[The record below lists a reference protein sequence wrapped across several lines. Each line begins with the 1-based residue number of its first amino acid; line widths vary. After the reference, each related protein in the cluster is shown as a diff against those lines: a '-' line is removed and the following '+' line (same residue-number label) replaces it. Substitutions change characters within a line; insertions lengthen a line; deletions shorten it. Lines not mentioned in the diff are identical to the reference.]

1 MAFPINNVF
10 ESIVKEQNISDGGY
24 VQMEWNSTD
33 NSSLPVGTTCPID
46 SDYILFSTYHPSQQN
61 AYGYHYSVKFLH
73 RMAQLDY
80 LPFYFNTKAVAGV
93 DGSGNVTYEDVV
105 LSTYPYTGNIS
116 TIANALAACLSDHGD
131 LGTWTADTSGL
142 SGSVTASINFDGA
155 TVKSAAQAIADAF
168 GVDYQFIWSSRTI
181 KFGSF
186 DMNGDTPSYGQ
197 ARTGANGITETV
209 GTLVSATDGGIQ
221 YNTFRILGGTRNMSK
236 KTIKGQN
243 VQVTQRLMLDGDSIL
258 GGGSPKIMKDLVFDD
273 IYPKMELW
281 MYDVHERRCWL
292 TDENGKKI
300 IDSTETDPETG
311 GTITHYKQYSKWY
324 FKLAYWNGSGLVPYS
339 FDTNLI
345 IEGLPLSMEF
355 QPNYADGALPQPLVG
370 REFELTYFDAL
381 SPAREKEDDD
391 IGDGYQPSHGE
402 FRIIFKVDGGLI
414 LPSTSDDGIR
424 PYGGNM
430 DLKNNKVTLVN
441 VAMDEVYK
449 QAAKAELLEAGQA
462 AMAAYTRDKSS
473 FTYLTYGTPPSL
485 GGNITMVRHD
495 LITGEVQYTVGNY
508 QNSKGLIGRLSDKID
523 TIGSTGGSATTGD
536 GGNGTR
542 GGGVSEL
549 SIPLLSRLMGSGSV
563 IKDSLTI
570 LKELILGTNGH
581 GIFIDNNGDASMT
594 IGSLTVLGTTHLNE
608 IDVNHIKH
616 TGGMMIVT
624 KANIIVDHVE
634 HLDGGLDKLYF
645 RRVDGNGQHI
655 YNQFEVGDLALMM
668 VFNEALDGS
677 INRYFWREVSAIDDG
692 SEEFGYIILLP
703 SSVNH
708 SEPREGDVVVQ
719 LGNTTKAERQGATVL
734 GGSGPNGG
742 FFAVYDGFTT
752 WRDSA
757 PQLNDYATAIT
768 YISPK
773 RNKFN
778 GDFISIAGHD
788 LQAQLDALRAS
799 LLSVSQQSDKQLVI
813 WYGDDDAPLPNSS
826 DLTHYN
832 DPAKDWHDADVE
844 AGNTDQQQLHL
855 EDVYY
860 LRRNNTTRVGG
871 RAWQWTYDS
880 TLQKFLWVEITDV
893 DTLAA
898 LEAADDAVATANE
911 AKQKVENFGDDGI
924 ISAGTEKS
932 ELLIMW
938 QDTVAEYVKLIEQA
952 QDYDL
957 DDAQNT
963 SEGGTV
969 IYTPYNAYVNRYHA
983 LALMLNG
990 NSVESINSV
999 ESGNAVPAWLAS
1011 LNVDVKLS
1019 DYSLTAANYRDTWK
1033 NYFDS
1038 RATLLKAIK
1047 VAARVKTEQAQTD
1060 ATNALSKIGDMGND
1074 DKLDPSEKLTVK
1086 REFLAA
1092 WRERAEII
1100 ARCMEGNDYINDTI
1114 KTSYID
1120 PYVAAFRA
1128 VATYLNGSN
1137 GTWYTDPTT
1146 HETSDPAYSA
1156 ANALDKIPLWLH
1168 ANRKDAQG
1176 NDITET
1182 IDGDTWRGLWSAFY
1196 TARTA
1201 LLTALSDDAK
1211 DRADAAQQA
1220 ADDAQDTAD
1229 KKKRVFSTSANELP
1243 PAPYDVGDLWVNAIW
1258 YTETTVNGVTSRT
1271 YKWTGDVLY
1280 CKTART
1286 TNAARSINDWADA
1299 ASGTTSK
1306 IQNLGDQIL
1315 AEVNN
1320 RKSKTKSGLHLDST
1334 SGSLYVEAY
1343 DSETDSWSRLATI
1356 SLALEKNSSG
1366 NFTGK
1371 LNLTA
1376 DNVVITSGLMTV
1388 ISEGVSIDA
1397 DQVDFTTGTF
1407 NIDSSHITF
1416 HANDISAAVGD
1427 AGFLLADDLIEAFV
1441 GDLSSIATDDK
1452 KAIQNRLGLVIRS
1465 DGSNGEFSFGTYSYA
1480 NNAYTWQA
1488 GLSFKTENGN
1498 TKLLLNANN
1507 VEINANV
1514 IIRGESVRFGNG
1526 QYTVG
1531 DVIDGYIDDALDNFT
1546 VLAKHIGFAASDLN
1560 ITAGDVNFNSGNYT
1574 INALSHIDF
1583 TGCEF
1588 GVKASN
1594 ITFDTTIGAGNI
1606 DFTTGNFS
1614 IAASHISFTATDGKS
1629 LSNALGI
1636 VMSTGYASNNF
1647 GFGYYTYNS
1656 STQQYDWNGVLNFA
1670 ISTEN
1675 NVRKV
1680 RLSLSTDT
1688 ASIQADCI
1696 NFTTGTFSIGADH
1709 INFTGKT
1716 VDLRSSTVN
1725 LNSSNLTLWARYID
1739 FNSETI
1745 TISAGEALTFTGGTA
1760 SGETQG
1766 TISFIG
1772 ARILMNAEQIN
1783 FCSGSFAINNGTD
1796 DTFKVSS
1803 AGNVTVKGTIN
1814 ADAGYFKGELQGAT
1828 GTFSGSLKSNDN
1840 KVLLTSTG
1848 VEGWGL
1854 SYTWRGFA
1862 VSNNGFTG
1870 GDLATIGARLDA
1882 NGYDYGRIALVKR
1895 PTGTSSSSSA
1905 DVNIVLS
1912 AGDGS
1917 IECTSLSCTTL
1928 RVTSLITSGIQLNA
1942 GTMLNRPLGN
1952 SLNEFTP
1959 SSSNNVVPI
1968 YYGNRVL
1975 VRGTYGTLYLP
1986 ELASCRSALGID
1998 DSTYFALDLIIIG
2011 AVNSSFTVYGYRSS
2025 TVGQNCPHLR
2035 NNDEYQD
2042 ITGGIGMAQ
2051 GDILHLVL
2059 LWDGT
2064 DYIAFIISHRD

>member
-1 MAFPINNVF
+1 MAFPIDNIY
-10 ESIVKEQNISDGGY
+10 ESVVKEQNINDGGY

-33 NSSLPVGTTCPID
+33 NASLAVGTTCPID
-46 SDYILFSTYHPSQQN
+46 SDYILFSTYHPSQQT
-61 AYGYHYSVKFLH
+61 ACGYHYSVKFLH

-80 LPFYFNTKAVAGV
+80 LPFYFKTKAVTGV
-93 DGSGNVTYEDVV
+93 DGQGAVTYEDIV
-105 LSTYPYTGNIS
+105 LSTYPYTGNIQ
-116 TIANALAACLSDHGD
+116 TIAEALADCLSDHGD
-131 LGTWTADTSGL
+131 LGQWTADTSGL

-155 TVKSAAQAIADAF
+155 TVKGAAQAIADAF
-168 GVDYQFIWSSRTI
+168 GVDYQFIWSSRII

-186 DMNGDTPSYGQ
+186 DMNGDTPAYGRLQ
-197 ARTGANGITETV
+197 TGANGITESV

-243 VQVTQRLMLDGDSIL
+243 VQVTQRLMLDTNGSIL

-300 IDSTETDPETG
+300 VDSTEEDPETG

-324 FKLAYWNGSGLVPYS
+324 FKLAYWNGSELGAYS
-339 FDTNLI
+339 FDPSLI
-345 IEGLPLSMEF
+345 IAGLPLSMVF

-381 SPAREKEDDD
+381 SPAREKEADD
-391 IGDGYQPSHGE
+391 IGDGYQPVHGE
-402 FRIIFKVDGGLI
+402 FRIIFKVEGGMI
-414 LPSTSDDGIR
+414 LPSTSEETIR
-424 PYGGNM
+424 PYGDSM
-430 DLKNNKVTLVN
+430 SLVNNKVTLVN

-449 QAAKAELLEAGQA
+449 QAAKAELLEAGQD

-473 FTYLTYGTPPSL
+473 FTYLTYGTPPAL
-485 GGNITMVRHD
+485 GGNITMVRQD

-523 TIGSTGGSATTGD
+523 TIGNSGGNATTGED
-536 GGNGTR
+536 GTGTR

-570 LKELILGTNGH
+570 LRELILGTNGH
-581 GIFIDNNGDASMT
+581 GVFIDNNGDASMT

-608 IDVNHIKH
+608 IDINHIKH
-616 TGGMMIVT
+616 TGGMLVVT

-634 HLDGGLDKLYF
+634 HLGGGLDKLYF

-668 VFNEALDGS
+668 VYNEALDGS
-677 INRYFWREVSAIDDG
+677 INRYYWREVSAIDDG
-692 SEEFGYIILLP
+692 TEEFGYIILLP
-703 SSVNH
+703 SSVSH

-734 GGSGPNGG
+734 GGSGPFGG

-752 WRDSA
+752 WRESA
-757 PQLNDYATAIT
+757 PLLNDYNTAIT

-773 RNKFN
+773 KNKFN
-778 GDFISIAGHD
+778 GDFVSIGGHD
-788 LQAQLDALRAS
+788 LQSQLDALRAS

-813 WYGDDDAPLPNSS
+813 WYGDEDAPLPNSG

-832 DPAKDWHDADVE
+832 DPAKDWHDADVA
-844 AGNTDQQQLHL
+844 AGNTDQQELHL

-871 RAWQWTYDS
+871 RAWQWTYD
-880 TLQKFLWVEITDV
+880 TATGKFLWVEITDV

-938 QDTVAEYVKLIEQA
+938 QDTVAEYVKLIEQG

-957 DDAQNT
+957 DDVQNT
-963 SEGGTV
+963 VENNEVT
-969 IYTPYNAYVNRYHA
+969 YTPYNDYERRYYA

-990 NSVESINSV
+990 NSTENINSIKV
-999 ESGNAVPAWLAS
+999 GTAVPAWLQS

-1019 DYSLTAANYRDTWK
+1019 DYSLTATDYRNTWK
-1033 NYFDS
+1033 YYFDS
-1038 RATLLKAIK
+1038 RAALLKAIEG
-1047 VAARVKTEQAQTD
+1047 AALAATEHAQTD
-1060 ATNALSKIGDMGND
+1060 ATNALNKIGDMGND
-1074 DKLDPSEKLTVK
+1074 AKLDPSEKLTVK

-1100 ARCMEGNDYINDTI
+1100 ARCMEGQNYVNDTI

-1120 PYVAAFRA
+1120 PYVAAFLA

-1168 ANRKDAQG
+1168 TSRKD
-1176 NDITET
+1176 DTET
-1182 IDGDTWRGLWSAFY
+1182 INGDTWRNLWSAFY
-1196 TARTA
+1196 AARTA
-1201 LLTALSDDAK
+1201 LLTALSEDAK
-1211 DRADAAQQA
+1211 DKADAAQQA
-1220 ADDAQDTAD
+1220 ADDAQETAD

-1286 TNAARSINDWADA
+1286 TNAARSINDWDDA
-1299 ASGTTSK
+1299 ASGTTAK
-1306 IQNLGDQIL
+1306 IANLGDQIQ

-1343 DSETDSWSRLATI
+1343 DSATDSWTRLATI
-1356 SLALEKNSSG
+1356 SLALEKVNGS
-1366 NFTGK
+1366 FTGK

-1376 DNVVITSGLMTV
+1376 DNVNINAGLMSV
-1388 ISEGVSIDA
+1388 ISQGVSIEA
-1397 DQVDFTTGTF
+1397 DQVDFTSGTF
-1407 NIDSSHITF
+1407 NIDSEHITF
-1416 HANDISAAVGD
+1416 HAEDISAAVGN
-1427 AGFLLADDLIEAFV
+1427 AGFLLAEDLIEAFV
-1441 GDLSSIATDDK
+1441 GDLSSIGANDK
-1452 KAIQNRLGLVIRS
+1452 KAIQNRLGMVIRT
-1465 DGSNGEFSFGTYSYA
+1465 DGSNGEFSFGTYSYV
-1480 NNAYTWQA
+1480 NNAYVWQA
-1488 GLSFKTENGN
+1488 GLSFKTDTTNN
-1498 TKLLLNANN
+1498 VAKTKLLLNADN

-1514 IIRGESVRFGNG
+1514 IIRGESVRFGNSS

-1531 DVIDGYIDDALDNFT
+1531 DIIDGYIEDALDTFT
-1546 VLAKHIGFAASDLN
+1546 VLAKHIGFTASDLN
-1560 ITAGDVNFNSGNYT
+1560 ITAGDVNFNSGTYSIGADHITFAGKTVNLT
-1574 INALSHIDF
+1574 GATLSLNADQLTF
-1583 TGCEF
+1583 TGRTIDLT
-1588 GVKASN
+1588 GATLSLNASQ
-1594 ITFDTTIGAGNI
+1594 I
-1606 DFTTGNFS
+1606 
-1614 IAASHISFTATDGKS
+1614 
-1629 LSNALGI
+1629 
-1636 VMSTGYASNNF
+1636 
-1647 GFGYYTYNS
+1647 
-1656 STQQYDWNGVLNFA
+1656 NFA
-1670 ISTEN
+1670 
-1675 NVRKV
+1675 
-1680 RLSLSTDT
+1680 
-1688 ASIQADCI
+1688 
-1696 NFTTGTFSIGADH
+1696 TGTFSIGADH
-1709 INFTGKT
+1709 INFSGKT
-1716 VDLRSSTVN
+1716 VDLSSSTVN
-1725 LNSSNLTLWARYID
+1725 LNSTNLTLWARFID
-1739 FNSETI
+1739 FTFETLDLTGAQLDMTVSNVCLGADQVTFAGKTI
-1745 TISAGEALTFTGGTA
+1745 TIAANQTLTFTSGTVG
-1760 SGETQG
+1760 SGQTQG
-1766 TISFIG
+1766 TISFTG

-1803 AGNVTVKGTIN
+1803 AGNVTIKGNLTATGGTIGGWVINNGRLESQKKLNGSPMAYLDGVNGVMRLKGTIQLSTAYSGN
-1814 ADAGYFKGELQGAT
+1814 ISDSNIIYLPALSSGTRNLSMGQEIDDIGKVVRLFNSSAFGGGRYYIEANTFDVTENDGWSQSVSGTDYTAIIDPQEIIEMTCFEREGSTSGHKLGQWVLTGRFGLDNFKQDAAKGRFARILAMGIITGSSNSPSISGRMWDGRTLSTAGFSISRTGEGNYAVSFPSGTLTSNYYVFFTGYGDNWK
-1828 GTFSGSLKSNDN
+1828 GSLVNP
-1840 KVLLTSTG
+1840 TSTG
-1848 VEGWGL
+1848 FSVKV
-1854 SYTWRGFA
+1854 A
-1862 VSNNGFTG
+1862 
-1870 GDLATIGARLDA
+1870 DDA
-1882 NGYDYGRIALVKR
+1882 SLN
-1895 PTGTSSSSSA
+1895 
-1905 DVNIVLS
+1905 
-1912 AGDGS
+1912 DGS
-1917 IECTSLSCTTL
+1917 VSFMILDTNWWF
-1928 RVTSLITSGIQLNA
+1928 NA
-1942 GTMLNRPLGN
+1942 T
-1952 SLNEFTP
+1952 
-1959 SSSNNVVPI
+1959 
-1968 YYGNRVL
+1968 
-1975 VRGTYGTLYLP
+1975 
-1986 ELASCRSALGID
+1986 
-1998 DSTYFALDLIIIG
+1998 
-2011 AVNSSFTVYGYRSS
+2011 
-2025 TVGQNCPHLR
+2025 
-2035 NNDEYQD
+2035 
-2042 ITGGIGMAQ
+2042 
-2051 GDILHLVL
+2051 
-2059 LWDGT
+2059 
-2064 DYIAFIISHRD
+2064 

>member
-33 NSSLPVGTTCPID
+33 NSSLPVGTNCPID

-80 LPFYFNTKAVAGV
+80 LPFYFNTKAVTGV

-324 FKLAYWNGSGLVPYS
+324 FKLAYWNGSELVPYS

-414 LPSTSDDGIR
+414 LPSTSDEGIR

-1011 LNVDVKLS
+1011 LNTDVNLQEDYHLS
-1019 DYSLTAANYRDTWK
+1019 ANDYRTTWK

-1038 RATLLKAIK
+1038 RATLLKAIE

-1196 TARTA
+1196 AARTA

-1258 YTETTVNGVTSRT
+1258 YTETTVNGVISRT

-1286 TNAARSINDWADA
+1286 TNAARNINDWADA
-1299 ASGTTSK
+1299 ASGTTAK
-1306 IQNLGDQIL
+1306 IENLGDQIL

-1343 DSETDSWSRLATI
+1343 DSTTDSWSRLATI

-1371 LNLTA
+1371 LNLSA
-1376 DNVVITSGLMTV
+1376 SNVVINSDLMTV
-1388 ISEGVSIDA
+1388 ISNGVSIEA

-1407 NIDSSHITF
+1407 NIDSSHVTF
-1416 HANDISAAVGD
+1416 HADDISAAVGD

-1441 GDLSSIATDDK
+1441 GDLASIAANDK

-1480 NNAYTWQA
+1480 NNSYTWQA
-1488 GLSFKTENGN
+1488 GLSFRTATENN
-1498 TKLLLNANN
+1498 VTTTKLLLNADN

-1514 IIRGESVRFGNG
+1514 IIRGESVRFGPNS

-1531 DVIDGYIDDALDNFT
+1531 DVIDGYIDDALDTFT
-1546 VLAKHIGFAASDLN
+1546 VLAKHIGFTASDLN

-1636 VMSTGYASNNF
+1636 VMSTGYASSAF
-1647 GFGYYTYNS
+1647 GLGYYTYNS
-1656 STQQYDWNGVLNFA
+1656 STHQYDWNGVLNFS

-1680 RLSLSTDT
+1680 RLSLTTDT

-1709 INFTGKT
+1709 ISFTGKT
-1716 VDLRSSTVN
+1716 VDLSSSTVN

-1739 FNSETI
+1739 FTYET
-1745 TISAGEALTFTGGTA
+1745 LNL
-1760 SGETQG
+1760 QG
-1766 TISFIG
+1766 TVMNLTS
-1772 ARILMNAEQIN
+1772 ATVTLNAEQIN

-1870 GDLATIGARLDA
+1870 GDLATIGARLNA
-1882 NGYDYGRIALVKR
+1882 GGYDYGRIALVKR
-1895 PTGTSSSSSA
+1895 PTGTSSSDSA

-1959 SSSNNVVPI
+1959 SSGNNVVPI

-1998 DSTYFALDLIIIG
+1998 DSTHFALDLIIIG

-2025 TVGQNCPHLR
+2025 TVGENCPHLR

-2042 ITGGIGMAQ
+2042 ITSGISMAQ

-2059 LWDGT
+2059 SWDGT

>member
-1 MAFPINNVF
+1 MAFPETY
-10 ESIVKEQNISDGGY
+10 ESIIKEENINDGGY
-24 VQMEWNSTD
+24 VQMEWNDTTSA
-33 NSSLPVGTTCPID
+33 PIAAGTACPID
-46 SDYILFSTYHPSQQN
+46 SDYLLFSTYWPSQQS
-61 AYGYHYSVKFLH
+61 AYSYRYAPKFLH
-73 RMAQLDY
+73 RLAQLDY
-80 LPFYFNTKAVAGV
+80 LPFYFKTEAVTGT
-93 DGSGNVTYEDVV
+93 DGAGNVTYEDVV
-105 LSTYPYTGNIS
+105 LSTYPYTGNIQ
-116 TIANALAACLSDHGD
+116 TIAAALADCLSDHGD
-131 LGTWTADTSGL
+131 LGEWTADTGGL
-142 SGSVTASINFDGA
+142 SSSVIQSIRFDGA
-155 TVKSAAQAIADAF
+155 TVKSAAAAIADAF
-168 GVDYQFIWSSRTI
+168 GVDYHFIWSSHTI
-181 KFGSF
+181 QFGAF
-186 DMNGDTPSYGQ
+186 DMDGSTPSYGTAQ
-197 ARTGANGITETV
+197 VGENGTENAGV
-209 GTLVSATDGGIQ
+209 LVSATDGGIQ
-221 YNTFRILGGTRNMSK
+221 YNTFRILGGTKNMSK
-236 KTIKGQN
+236 KTIRGQN

-258 GGGSPKIMKDLVFDD
+258 GGGSPRIMKDLVFDD

-281 MYDVHERRCWL
+281 LYDVHERRCWL

-324 FKLAYWNGSGLVPYS
+324 FKLAYWNGSEMVPYS

-414 LPSTSDDGIR
+414 LPSTSDEGIR

-788 LQAQLDALRAS
+788 LQGQLDALRAS

-990 NSVESINSV
+990 NSIESINSV

-1038 RATLLKAIK
+1038 RATLLKAIE

-1086 REFLAA
+1086 REFLVA

-1343 DSETDSWSRLATI
+1343 DSTTDSWSRLATI

-1371 LNLTA
+1371 LNLSA
-1376 DNVVITSGLMTV
+1376 SNVVINSDLMTV
-1388 ISEGVSIDA
+1388 ISNGVSIEA

-1407 NIDSSHITF
+1407 NIDSSHVTF
-1416 HANDISAAVGD
+1416 HADDISAAVGD

-1441 GDLSSIATDDK
+1441 GDLSSIAANDK

-1514 IIRGESVRFGNG
+1514 IIRGESVRFGNNS

-1546 VLAKHIGFAASDLN
+1546 VLAKHIGFTASDLN

-1574 INALSHIDF
+1574 INAD
-1583 TGCEF
+1583 
-1588 GVKASN
+1588 
-1594 ITFDTTIGAGNI
+1594 
-1606 DFTTGNFS
+1606 
-1614 IAASHISFTATDGKS
+1614 HISFS
-1629 LSNALGI
+1629 
-1636 VMSTGYASNNF
+1636 
-1647 GFGYYTYNS
+1647 
-1656 STQQYDWNGVLNFA
+1656 
-1670 ISTEN
+1670 
-1675 NVRKV
+1675 
-1680 RLSLSTDT
+1680 
-1688 ASIQADCI
+1688 
-1696 NFTTGTFSIGADH
+1696 
-1709 INFTGKT
+1709 GKT
-1716 VDLRSSTVN
+1716 IDLSSSTVN

-1739 FNSETI
+1739 FTYETLNLQGTTMDLTSANVTLNASQINFATGSFTIGAEHLNFVGKTVINGKFTVDNSGNVTMTNMTANHANIQNSELTNVKVNGIMASPFVVENSEI
-1745 TISAGEALTFTGGTA
+1745 TWIDGNEYYAAKAHDNLLYNSSSHNLYWNTECSGRLITLCHHESVTGSTTFDAPSGMFFYEDGRKRTSIEVSRQCVILKGYGTA
-1760 SGETQG
+1760 STFFGYIVVRRIDLAPTRSYGRELKCLGFG
-1766 TISFIG
+1766 TIVYD
-1772 ARILMNAEQIN
+1772 N
-1783 FCSGSFAINNGTD
+1783 
-1796 DTFKVSS
+1796 S
-1803 AGNVTVKGTIN
+1803 AVTVSYKTFDGKTLTASRTGQGVYELSIPSDWN
-1814 ADAGYFKGELQGAT
+1814 IEAGELLAMVTASSDIAGGGNPLYGGVKAYT
-1828 GTFSGSLKSNDN
+1828 NTNG
-1840 KVLLTSTG
+1840 VVTG
-1848 VEGWGL
+1848 VTL
-1854 SYTWRGFA
+1854 QC
-1862 VSNNGFTG
+1862 
-1870 GDLATIGARLDA
+1870 GD
-1882 NGYDYGRIALVKR
+1882 
-1895 PTGTSSSSSA
+1895 
-1905 DVNIVLS
+1905 
-1912 AGDGS
+1912 
-1917 IECTSLSCTTL
+1917 
-1928 RVTSLITSGIQLNA
+1928 
-1942 GTMLNRPLGN
+1942 
-1952 SLNEFTP
+1952 
-1959 SSSNNVVPI
+1959 
-1968 YYGNRVL
+1968 
-1975 VRGTYGTLYLP
+1975 
-1986 ELASCRSALGID
+1986 D
-1998 DSTYFALDLIIIG
+1998 DSRNDGNIQFMLFNIG
-2011 AVNSSFTVYGYRSS
+2011 DFD
-2025 TVGQNCPHLR
+2025 Q
-2035 NNDEYQD
+2035 
-2042 ITGGIGMAQ
+2042 I
-2051 GDILHLVL
+2051 
-2059 LWDGT
+2059 
-2064 DYIAFIISHRD
+2064 

>member
-1 MAFPINNVF
+1 MAFPNTY

-33 NSSLPVGTTCPID
+33 NASIPVGTACSID

-61 AYGYHYSVKFLH
+61 AYGYRYSVKFLH

-80 LPFYFNTKAVAGV
+80 LPFYFKTQAVTGV
-93 DGSGNVTYEDVV
+93 DGSGNVTYENVV

-116 TIANALAACLSDHGD
+116 TIANALATCLSDHGD

-142 SGSVTASINFDGA
+142 SNSVTASISFDGA
-155 TVKSAAQAIADAF
+155 TIKGAAQAIADAF
-168 GVDYQFIWSSRTI
+168 GVDFQFIWSSRTI

-186 DMNGDTPSYGQ
+186 DMDGANPSYGGQ
-197 ARTGANGITETV
+197 AQTGANGVTETV

-236 KTIKGQN
+236 KTIRGQN

-281 MYDVHERRCWL
+281 IYDVHERRCWL

-300 IDSTETDPETG
+300 VDSTETDPETG
-311 GTITHYKQYSKWY
+311 GAITHYKQYSKWY
-324 FKLAYWNGSGLVPYS
+324 FKLAYWNGTELVPYV
-339 FDTNLI
+339 FNTNLI

-391 IGDGYQPSHGE
+391 VDGNGYQPSHGE
-402 FRIIFKVDGGLI
+402 FRIIFKVDGGMI
-414 LPSTSDDGIR
+414 LPSTSEEGIR
-424 PYGGNM
+424 PYGDSM
-430 DLKNNKVTLVN
+430 SLTNNKVTLVN
-441 VAMDEVYK
+441 VAMDDVYK
-449 QAAKAELLEAGQA
+449 TAAKAELLAAGQA
-462 AMAAYTRDKSS
+462 AMAAYARDKSS
-473 FTYLTYGTPPSL
+473 FTYLTYGTPPAL

-523 TIGSTGGSATTGD
+523 TIGSTGGSATTNE
-536 GGNGTR
+536 GGKSTR

-594 IGSLTVLGTTHLNE
+594 IGSLTVLGATHLNE

-616 TGGMMIVT
+616 TGGLMVVT

-634 HLDGGLDKLYF
+634 HLDGGYDKLYF
-645 RRVDGNGQHI
+645 RRRDANGQAI
-655 YNQFEVGDLALMM
+655 YNQFEVNDLALMM

-677 INRYFWREVSAIDDG
+677 INRYYWRQVSDIDDG
-692 SEEFGYIILLP
+692 TGDFGYITLMP
-703 SSVNH
+703 STANQSV
-708 SEPREGDVVVQ
+708 PREGDVVVQ
-719 LGNTTKAERQGATVL
+719 FGNTTKAERQGATVL

-742 FFAVYDGFTT
+742 FFAVYDGFNSCG
-752 WRDSA
+752 DSA
-757 PQLNDYATAIT
+757 PSLDNYNTAIT

-773 RNKFN
+773 RNKFSGN
-778 GDFISIAGHD
+778 FTNIAGQD
-788 LQAQLDALRAS
+788 LQGQLDALRAS

-813 WYGDDDAPLPNSS
+813 WYGDDDVPLPNSS

-832 DPAKDWHDADVE
+832 DPAEDWHDADV
-844 AGNTDQQQLHL
+844 ASGNTDQQQLHL

-880 TLQKFLWVEITDV
+880 VLLQFLWVEITDV

-898 LEAADDAVATANE
+898 LEAADDAVVTANE

-932 ELLIMW
+932 ELLIQW
-938 QDTVAEYVKLIEQA
+938 QDTVAEYLKLIEQA
-952 QDYDL
+952 QDYSMNAND
-957 DDAQNT
+957 
-963 SEGGTV
+963 
-969 IYTPYNAYVNRYHA
+969 NAYHSFYTDYVTKYGQ
-983 LALMLNG
+983 LATMLNDG
-990 NSVESINSV
+990 SSTNIDSIKA
-999 ESGNAVPAWLAS
+999 GTAVPAWLLS
-1011 LNVDVKLS
+1011 LNVDTTIKAESSTDATDLRPKPS
-1019 DYSLTAANYRDTWK
+1019 EYRTTWK

-1038 RATLLKAIK
+1038 RASLLKAIE
-1047 VAARVKTEQAQTD
+1047 AAAKAKTEQAQTD

-1100 ARCMEGNDYINDTI
+1100 ARCMDGVNYINDTI
-1114 KTSYID
+1114 EANYVT
-1120 PYVAAFRA
+1120 PYLNAFRA

-1146 HETSDPAYSA
+1146 QQTSDPAYSA

-1220 ADDAQDTAD
+1220 ADDAQGTAD

-1286 TNAARSINDWADA
+1286 TNAARSIDDWADA
-1299 ASGTTSK
+1299 ASGTTAK
-1306 IQNLGDQIL
+1306 IANLGDQIA

-1320 RKSKTKSGLHLDST
+1320 RKDKTRSGLHIDAT
-1334 SGSLYVEAY
+1334 SGNLYLEVYNSA
-1343 DSETDSWSRLATI
+1343 TDSWNTLATI
-1356 SLALEKNSSG
+1356 GAALVKDAN
-1366 NFTGK
+1366 NNYTGK

-1376 DNVVITSGLMTV
+1376 NNVVINSDV
-1388 ISEGVSIDA
+1388 INAIAAEIQIAAGRIDFAAGTYNIDA
-1397 DQVDFTTGTF
+1397 
-1407 NIDSSHITF
+1407 SHITF
-1416 HANDISAAVGD
+1416 TSGNSTLNLSDGIVT
-1427 AGFLLADDLIEAFV
+1427 LLVNNLDN
-1441 GDLSSIATDDK
+1441 SSNALEK
-1452 KAIQNRLGLVIRS
+1452 KLGMVIRS
-1465 DGSNGEFSFGTYSYA
+1465 EGSNGEFSFGSYV
-1480 NNAYTWQA
+1480 NSVFKA
-1488 GLSFKTENGN
+1488 GLQFKET
-1498 TKLLLNANN
+1498 
-1507 VEINANV
+1507 
-1514 IIRGESVRFGNG
+1514 
-1526 QYTVG
+1526 
-1531 DVIDGYIDDALDNFT
+1531 
-1546 VLAKHIGFAASDLN
+1546 
-1560 ITAGDVNFNSGNYT
+1560 
-1574 INALSHIDF
+1574 
-1583 TGCEF
+1583 
-1588 GVKASN
+1588 
-1594 ITFDTTIGAGNI
+1594 
-1606 DFTTGNFS
+1606 
-1614 IAASHISFTATDGKS
+1614 
-1629 LSNALGI
+1629 
-1636 VMSTGYASNNF
+1636 
-1647 GFGYYTYNS
+1647 
-1656 STQQYDWNGVLNFA
+1656 
-1670 ISTEN
+1670 TEN
-1675 NVRKV
+1675 NTTKT
-1680 RLSLSTDT
+1680 RLLLTADT
-1688 ASIQADCI
+1688 ASIDADALVL
-1696 NFTTGTFSIGADH
+1696 N
-1709 INFTGKT
+1709 GKT
-1716 VDLRSSTVN
+1716 VNISASDTFTIAVASTG
-1725 LNSSNLTLWARYID
+1725 NSTGKLSLEGGVIEIKSNATLTLA
-1739 FNSETI
+1739 SGSTI
-1745 TISAGEALTFTGGTA
+1745 NLASGTVVMNADQLTFEGRTINISAGQTLTFTGGTA
-1760 SGETQG
+1760 NGNTQG

-1783 FCSGSFAINNGTD
+1783 FKTGQFAISNGAVN
-1796 DTFKVSS
+1796 TFVINSSGDVSIHGS
-1803 AGNVTVKGTIN
+1803 ITATEGYIGGSSGWTIEAN
-1814 ADAGYFKGELQGAT
+1814 KLS
-1828 GTFSGSLKSNDN
+1828 SG
-1840 KVLLTSTG
+1840 
-1848 VEGWGL
+1848 
-1854 SYTWRGFA
+1854 
-1862 VSNNGFTG
+1862 
-1870 GDLATIGARLDA
+1870 TIGADTSMFLATVNLSATVNGTNYTDIRLSVGSKFFVRQDGTLIA
-1882 NGYDYGRIALVKR
+1882 NALVANNGAFSGNFSSINERVSIEDYRLFGGDITVWAGLVVYDKLLSSGNKGQDLVTVGARYYWPGGDGYRYSYGRIVLTKTNEDGA
-1895 PTGTSSSSSA
+1895 TINDNS
-1905 DVNIVLS
+1905 IYLS

-1917 IECTSLSCTTL
+1917 IEGRKIIAREKVILPI
-1928 RVTSLITSGIQLNA
+1928 ITESFDLPTNGVVGETYLLGTDGTANNA
-1942 GTMLNRPLGN
+1942 HISITKTN
-1952 SLNEFTP
+1952 NE
-1959 SSSNNVVPI
+1959 
-1968 YYGNRVL
+1968 
-1975 VRGTYGTLYLP
+1975 
-1986 ELASCRSALGID
+1986 
-1998 DSTYFALDLIIIG
+1998 
-2011 AVNSSFTVYGYRSS
+2011 TVYNEDGSVNGNNPIHITTQSYLIVC
-2025 TVGQNCPHLR
+2025 VGVSKWRLFKC
-2035 NNDEYQD
+2035 
-2042 ITGGIGMAQ
+2042 M
-2051 GDILHLVL
+2051 
-2059 LWDGT
+2059 
-2064 DYIAFIISHRD
+2064 